1 MWWRSAVWDCRGR
14 ADGEALMGKL
24 TGKVVIVTGASRGLG
39 VSQAQQLAAAG
50 AKVVLTSARSLEL
63 GEQVAAAIGDAAVFM
78 QHDVSRAA
86 DWQRVVVDTEQ
97 RFGPISVLVNN
108 AGIVIPASIEEQTEE
123 QFRQTFEVNQLGSF
137 LGMKTVLPSMRRAG
151 GGSIINI
158 SSVAGLRSS
167 VASIAYGATKFAIR
181 GMTRKAAVELAPMGI
196 RVNVVFPGF
205 FETDNMQL
213 VTPARRAALIN
224 SVPMKRIGDPNEVA
238 AMIVFLASDEA
249 SYCTGGEYVVDGGFT
264 A

>member
-1 MWWRSAVWDCRGR
+1 MGR
-14 ADGEALMGKL
+14 LS
-24 TGKVVIVTGASRGLG
+24 GKVAIVTGASRGLG

-50 AKVVLTSARSLEL
+50 AKVVLTSGRSVEL
-63 GEQVAAAIGDAAVFM
+63 GQKIAAEIGGSAVFM

-86 DWQRVVVDTEQ
+86 DWQRVVEATE
-97 RFGPISVLVNN
+97 RLFGPINVLVNN
-108 AGIVIPASIEEQTEE
+108 AGIVIPAPIEEQTEE
-123 QFRQTFEVNQLGSF
+123 QFRQTFEVNQLGTF

-151 GGSIINI
+151 GGSIVNI

-181 GMTRKAAVELAPMGI
+181 GMTRKAAVELAPQKV

-213 VTPARRAALIN
+213 VTPERRAALVN
-224 SVPMKRIGDPNEVA
+224 SVPMKRIGHPDELSSMV
-238 AMIVFLASDEA
+238 VFLASDE
-249 SYCTGGEYVVDGGFT
+249 SSFCTGGEYVVDGGFT

>member
-1 MWWRSAVWDCRGR
+1 MGR
-14 ADGEALMGKL
+14 LS
-24 TGKVVIVTGASRGLG
+24 GKVAIVTGASRGLG

-50 AKVVLTSARSLEL
+50 ATVVLTSGRSVEL
-63 GEQVAAAIGDAAVFM
+63 GQKVAAEIGGSAVFM

-86 DWQRVVVDTEQ
+86 DWQRVVEETEK
-97 RFGPISVLVNN
+97 RFGPINILVNN
-108 AGIVIPASIEEQTEE
+108 AGIVIPAPIEEQTEE
-123 QFRQTFEVNQLGSF
+123 QFRQTFEVNQLGTF
-137 LGMKTVLPSMRRAG
+137 LGIKTVLPSMRRAG

-181 GMTRKAAVELAPMGI
+181 GMTRKAAVELAPQKI

-205 FETDNMQL
+205 FETENMQL
-213 VTPARRAALIN
+213 VTPERRAALIN
-224 SVPMKRIGDPNEVA
+224 SVPMKRIGDPDEVA
-238 AMIVFLASDEA
+238 AMVVFLASDDA

>member
-1 MWWRSAVWDCRGR
+1 M
-14 ADGEALMGKL
+14 
-24 TGKVVIVTGASRGLG
+24 
-39 VSQAQQLAAAG
+39 SQAQQLAAAG
-50 AKVVLTSARSLEL
+50 AKVVLTSGRSVEL
-63 GEQVAAAIGDAAVFM
+63 GQKIAAEIGGAAVFM

-86 DWQRVVVDTEQ
+86 DWQRVVEATEKM
-97 RFGPISVLVNN
+97 FGPINVLVNN
-108 AGIVIPASIEEQTEE
+108 AGIVIPAPIEEQTEE
-123 QFRQTFEVNQLGSF
+123 QFRQTFEVNQLGTF

-151 GGSIINI
+151 GGSIVNI

-181 GMTRKAAVELAPMGI
+181 GMTRKAAVELAPQKV

-213 VTPARRAALIN
+213 VTPERRAALVN
-224 SVPMKRIGDPNEVA
+224 SVPMKRIGHPDELSSMV
-238 AMIVFLASDEA
+238 VFLASDE
-249 SYCTGGEYVVDGGFT
+249 SSFCTGGEYVVDGGFT

>member
-1 MWWRSAVWDCRGR
+1 MGR
-14 ADGEALMGKL
+14 LA
-24 TGKVVIVTGASRGLG
+24 GKVAIVTGASRGLG
-39 VSQAQQLAAAG
+39 VAQAQQLAAAG
-50 AKVVLTSARSLEL
+50 AKVVLTSGRSVEL
-63 GEQVAAAIGDAAVFM
+63 GQKVASEIGAAAVFM

-86 DWQRVVVDTEQ
+86 DWQRVVADTEKL
-97 RFGPISVLVNN
+97 FGPINVLVNN
-108 AGIVIPASIEEQTEE
+108 AGIVIPAPIEEQTEA
-123 QFRQTFEVNQLGSF
+123 QFRQTFEVNQLGTF
-137 LGMKTVLPSMRRAG
+137 LGIKTVLPSMRRAG
-151 GGSIINI
+151 GGSIVNI

-181 GMTRKAAVELAPMGI
+181 GMTRKAAVELAPMGV

-213 VTPARRAALIN
+213 VTPERKAALIN

-238 AMIVFLASDEA
+238 AMVVFLASDAA